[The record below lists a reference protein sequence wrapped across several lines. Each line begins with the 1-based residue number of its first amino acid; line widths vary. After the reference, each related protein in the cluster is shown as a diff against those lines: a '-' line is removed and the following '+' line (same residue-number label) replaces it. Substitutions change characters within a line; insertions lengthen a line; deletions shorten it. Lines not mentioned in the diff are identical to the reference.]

1 MKFKSKKQRFIS
13 GYYVPRN
20 KEKFIYSNSGLN
32 EKQSEIK
39 LPRYRSSYEL
49 KFMRFC
55 DFNSEISKWSSEPF
69 PIKYFHP
76 IKKKICNYYVDF
88 LIIIKGIK
96 YLIEIKPENQTK
108 LGKSDYNNAQVLV
121 NEAKWNA
128 AREFCLQNNMKFLI
142 ITEKTLKI

>member
-76 IKKKICNYYVDF
+76 IKKKI
-88 LIIIKGIK
+88 
-96 YLIEIKPENQTK
+96 
-108 LGKSDYNNAQVLV
+108 
-121 NEAKWNA
+121 
-128 AREFCLQNNMKFLI
+128 
-142 ITEKTLKI
+142 